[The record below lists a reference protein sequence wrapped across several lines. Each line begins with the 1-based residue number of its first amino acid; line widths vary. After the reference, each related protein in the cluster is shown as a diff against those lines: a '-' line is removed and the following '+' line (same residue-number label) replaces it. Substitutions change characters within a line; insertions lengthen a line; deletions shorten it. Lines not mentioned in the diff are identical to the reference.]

1 MTDMQRWLDSEH
13 VQEDVLRRLK
23 AARPL
28 LPLDPITKARSRR
41 RLVVMTAV
49 PVAASLMFWI
59 KSVALGAVLGSA
71 VTVAIVVP
79 KWQQLLSRNVA
90 PRAVPSAS
98 RSTTLPQDIASPA
111 LVAPDESSVV
121 PQAAPSSA
129 GQTVTNAPKSAPAAP
144 ANSADPLGREIQLL
158 ERARRLISVDP
169 SRALDTLHEHQREF
183 GNGTLVLER
192 QFLEVE
198 ALLRLG
204 RRDEARAHA
213 AILKQNAPGSLYERR
228 LSQLL
233 DGASE

>member
-1 MTDMQRWLDSEH
+1 MTDMQRWLDSEQ

-79 KWQQLLSRNVA
+79 KWQQLLGPRLPAHPVA
-90 PRAVPSAS
+90 TAS
-98 RSTTLPQDIASPA
+98 GSKASPQNVPAPA
-111 LVAPDESSVV
+111 LITPEESPVEPQTAPSIAG
-121 PQAAPSSA
+121 QAAA
-129 GQTVTNAPKSAPAAP
+129 NAPKSAPAAP

-183 GNGTLVLER
+183 GNGTLVLAR

-204 RRDEARAHA
+204 RRDEARARA

-228 LSQLL
+228 LRQLL

>member
-1 MTDMQRWLDSEH
+1 MTDMQRWLDSEQ

-28 LPLDPITKARSRR
+28 LPLDPMTKARSRR

-79 KWQQLLSRNVA
+79 KWQQLLRPNPPNQAIPSTSRTKASPHNV
-90 PRAVPSAS
+90 P
-98 RSTTLPQDIASPA
+98 SPA
-111 LVAPDESSVV
+111 LIAPEDSPVE
-121 PQAAPSSA
+121 PQTAPSIASTA
-129 GQTVTNAPKSAPAAP
+129 AAIAPKSAPASP

-204 RRDEARAHA
+204 RRDEARAKA
-213 AILKQNAPGSLYERR
+213 AVLKQNAPGSLYERR

-233 DGASE
+233 DGSGE

>member
-1 MTDMQRWLDSEH
+1 MTDMQRWLDSGQ

-28 LPLDPITKARSRR
+28 LPLDPMTKARSRR

-79 KWQQLLSRNVA
+79 KWQQLLRPNLASH
-90 PRAVPSAS
+90 AVPSVSGSKAS
-98 RSTTLPQDIASPA
+98 PRNVASPA
-111 LVAPDESSVV
+111 LIAPDESPLV
-121 PQAAPSSA
+121 PQAAPSNA
-129 GQTVTNAPKSAPAAP
+129 GMAATNAPKSVPTTP

-158 ERARRLISVDP
+158 ERARRLIAVDP

-204 RRDEARAHA
+204 RRSEARAQA
-213 AILKQNAPGSLYERR
+213 AVLKQNAPGSLYERR

-233 DGASE
+233 DGTSE